1 MLSRVADNLYWL
13 SRYLE
18 RAEHTARVLDL
29 TLNMLLEQR
38 SDAVVHDRMNRLL
51 ESLCAPRL
59 PENSSL
65 YDLTQALAF
74 NTKNPSS
81 ITFCVAQ
88 SRENAR
94 QIRESLSSEM
104 WEHLNTLF
112 HKITQTKIEDV
123 WQAQTTHTFFREV
136 KEGAQLF
143 QGLTDSTMSHN
154 ECWQFLQLGRY
165 IERANCTAR
174 FLDVQF
180 RFLQQSK
187 DYPMIAKDFMDWVGL
202 LKCFTAFEA
211 YCKVYTADL
220 RPERIVEFLL
230 LNTEFP
236 HSVHFSVE
244 KMEQALK
251 AIDRTTETKR
261 ASGLNRLI
269 GKLKSDLSFSQIDEV
284 IESGLSDY
292 LKEIQNQSSKIHD
305 AVYEIYIAYPIEK
318 ALTV

>member
-29 TLNMLLEQR
+29 TLNMVLEQS
-38 SDAVVHDRMNRLL
+38 SDEATHEGRIKYLL
-51 ESLCAPRL
+51 DGLFAETLS
-59 PENSSL
+59 ENTSL
-65 YDLTQALAF
+65 YDMTEALAF
-74 NTKNPSS
+74 DRKNHAS

-88 SRENAR
+88 ARENAR
-94 QIRESLSSEM
+94 QIREQISSEM

-112 HKITQTKIEDV
+112 HKINRVKIADV
-123 WQAQTTHTFFREV
+123 WQTQTTHGFFRKV

-165 IERANCTAR
+165 IERANYNSH

-180 RFLQQSK
+180 NVLSQSK
-187 DYPMIAKDFMDWVGL
+187 YYPVIAKDFMDWVGL

-220 RPERIVEFLL
+220 RPERVIEFLL
-230 LNTEFP
+230 LNAEFP
-236 HSVHFSVE
+236 HSIRFSVD
-244 KMEQALK
+244 KMEQALN
-251 AIDRTTETKR
+251 AIDRMTETKR
-261 ASGLNRLI
+261 AGLVARLI
-269 GKLKSDLSFSQIDEV
+269 GKLKSDLSFSHVDEI
-284 IESGLSDY
+284 IESGLSVY
-292 LKEIQNQSSKIHD
+292 LEGIQRQSGRIHNAIYD
-305 AVYEIYIAYPIEK
+305 VYISYPVEK
-318 ALTV
+318 ALN